1 MFDEHCPERRSVA
14 RNLVGQN
21 FHMPAPKKLLELQLK
36 VWGQR
41 PWSTECRGL
50 RCRFAVPPLD
60 GCIDGIQGQG
70 AERFL
75 NVVCQ
80 AA

>member
-1 MFDEHCPERRSVA
+1 VVAKLVKNCGMFDEHCPARRSVA

-41 PWSTECRGL
+41 PWSIAFGAGL
-50 RCRFAVPPLD
+50 PFHDLMEASMAFKDRVRK
-60 GCIDGIQGQG
+60 GS
-70 AERFL
+70 
-75 NVVCQ
+75 
-80 AA
+80 